1 MTEILVSQII
11 QSGIAPTVITW
22 ILILSN
28 GRVPLE
34 AAAKGSVYRS
44 GVVMVTAIIIL
55 LGTEQTEIP
64 LVGEYG

>member
-11 QSGIAPTVITW
+11 QNGIAPTVITW

-34 AAAKGSVYRS
+34 AAAKRSVSRS